1 MLMKKKTIKEIA
13 KENNGYIETKEA
25 LKEGYSKSLFL
36 EEIKSEDFKKVAKG
50 IYLIKGE
57 LEDEAF
63 ILQKRYPKAIF
74 SHSTALYLLGLS
86 SRDPLKYS
94 ITLKTGTSSSNLVSD
109 RIVIYKV
116 KEELFELGLINVNTF
131 LGNNVRSYNVERT
144 LCDLLRSRKKLDI
157 QDFQQG
163 LKTYLKQNVKNIPL
177 LLDYAK
183 KFRVDKLL
191 LTYLDVLL

>member
-1 MLMKKKTIKEIA
+1 M
-13 KENNGYIETKEA
+13 N
-25 LKEGYSKSLFL
+25 
-36 EEIKSEDFKKVAKG
+36 
-50 IYLIKGE
+50 
-57 LEDEAF
+57 
-63 ILQKRYPKAIF
+63 
-74 SHSTALYLLGLS
+74 
-86 SRDPLKYS
+86 
-94 ITLKTGTSSSNLVSD
+94 
-109 RIVIYKV
+109 
-116 KEELFELGLINVNTF
+116 LGLINVNTF